1 MSDRERVRR
10 PEPARTAPVRN
21 VSGVLRGEDG
31 PAADPAPPGPASSPG
46 PAAPGHAPPGHAPNN
61 PFAWPGDDPVGR
73 AVRAGR
79 DVVESAVRRGFGLG
93 RDPSSGAPP
102 APPWASGLPG
112 GPWSTGAWS
121 TGQWIDAV
129 TGVITQWVQWM
140 DTWAAKAR
148 SVMAGGAEWP
158 GPWPAALAR
167 LTAPPT
173 SSSSAT
179 SAPGALRLTLEL
191 RTARAISVQLD
202 LAPGGTTALEI
213 HGLLAPAAAA
223 APPITD
229 VRLAVAD
236 GGVTL
241 SLGSIDQHPAGTYA
255 GAVLAAGR
263 ACGTLTV
270 QLT

>member
-1 MSDRERVRR
+1 M
-10 PEPARTAPVRN
+10 
-21 VSGVLRGEDG
+21 
-31 PAADPAPPGPASSPG
+31 PPGQ
-46 PAAPGHAPPGHAPNN
+46 APNN

-93 RDPSSGAPP
+93 RDPLSSSGS
-102 APPWASGLPG
+102 APPWASGPHG
-112 GPWSTGAWS
+112 GSWLGQRT
-121 TGQWIDAV
+121 TGQWVDAM

-140 DTWAAKAR
+140 DAWAAKAR
-148 SVMAGGAEWP
+148 AAMAGGAEWP
-158 GPWPAALAR
+158 GAWPAALSR
-167 LTAPPT
+167 LTAPAP
-173 SSSSAT
+173 SPAAAAT
-179 SAPGALRLTLEL
+179 GALRLTIEL
-191 RTARAISVQLD
+191 RSARAVAVQLD
-202 LAPGGTTALEI
+202 VAHGEATAFEV

-229 VRLAVAD
+229 VRIAIVD
-236 GGVTL
+236 GGVTV
-241 SLGSIDQHPAGTYA
+241 SLGSIEHHPAGTYA